1 MPADPTSDSIVVAS
15 RKALASAL
23 GGEVILL
30 ELDEGAYYSLN
41 PVGAKI
47 WELIQAPIRL
57 ETVCGRLI
65 EEYEVTEEECLR
77 DVLRVVSDL
86 LERGLA
92 ETRATLS

>member
-15 RKALASAL
+15 RKALGSAL

-47 WELIQAPIRL
+47 WEMIQAPIRL
-57 ETVCGRLI
+57 ETVCVRLI